1 MRGIILAGG
10 LGTRLHP
17 LTLVAN
23 KHALPIYDKPMV
35 FHIIGYMKE
44 AGITNIMI
52 ITGREHCGDLISL
65 VGSGRDLG
73 VDVTYRVQEDADG
86 IAGAL
91 RLCEDFAQREP
102 IIVVLGDNLLENGI
116 NPIVDEYYKQGGSGG
131 MIAVTE
137 VEDPE
142 RFGVA
147 TLDRQGR
154 VVKLVEKPEDPETN
168 LAVIGVYIYDEDVWA
183 YLPDLKPSARGEYEI
198 TDINNA
204 YLNSASL
211 FCAKVKGW
219 WHDAGT
225 IDSMYDATILMRELR
240 RRKS

>member
-10 LGTRLHP
+10 LGTRLSP

-23 KHALPIYDKPMV
+23 KHALPIYDKPMI

-44 AGITNIMI
+44 AGITSIMV

-65 VGSGRDLG
+65 IGSGRDLN
-73 VDVTYRVQEDADG
+73 VEVTYKVQEDADG

-91 RLCEDFAQREP
+91 RLCEDFAGNEP
-102 IIVVLGDNLLENGI
+102 VIVVLGDNLLENGI
-116 NPIVDEYYKQGGSGG
+116 KPIVDEYKKQGNVGA

-147 TLDRQGR
+147 TLKEGR
-154 VVKLVEKPEDPETN
+154 VVNLVEKPKNPDTN
-168 LAVIGVYIYDEDVWA
+168 LAVIGVYIYDKAVWT
-183 YLPDLKPSARGEYEI
+183 YLPELKPSARGEYEI
-198 TDINNA
+198 TDINKA
-204 YLNSASL
+204 YMISDSL
-211 FCAKVKGW
+211 FCTQVMGW

-225 IDSMYDATILMRELR
+225 IESMYDATVLMRESR
-240 RRKS
+240 RSKS

>member
-10 LGTRLHP
+10 LGTRLYP

-23 KHALPIYDKPMV
+23 KHALPIYDRPMA
-35 FHIIGYMKE
+35 FHIIEYMKE
-44 AGITNIMI
+44 ADITNIMV

-65 VGSGRDLG
+65 IGSGRDLG
-73 VDVTYRVQEDADG
+73 VEVTYRVQEDADG

-91 RLCEDFAQREP
+91 RLCEDFAQKESV
-102 IIVVLGDNLLENGI
+102 IVVLGDNLLENGI
-116 NPIVDEYYKQGGSGG
+116 KPIVDEYAKQGGTGS

-147 TLDRQGR
+147 VLKEGR
-154 VVKLVEKPEDPETN
+154 VVNLIEKPKEPETN
-168 LAVIGVYIYDEDVWA
+168 LAVIGVYIYDKDVWT
-183 YLPDLKPSARGEYEI
+183 YLPNLSPSARGEYEI
-198 TDINNA
+198 TDVNKI
-204 YLNSASL
+204 YMNSKNL
-211 FCAKVKGW
+211 HCTKVKGW

-225 IDSMYDATILMRELR
+225 IESMCDATILMRELR